1 MAKYKPK
8 ERELSREQLQRRV
21 DLVRGLMK
29 IGARQMV
36 DLEHTKGRLLSFD
49 TEKGTVRALVYGF
62 YDPNVKPLLVNIH
75 GSGFVMGSA
84 AMDDP
89 FMMQFV
95 HKCGVKVISID
106 YPLSPLVIAVSA
118 PQVNSMI
125 RERVGCWIRL
135 AEKGDHKQLMIDTAE
150 NSYSPQ
156 YLKKYR
162 KLYPVLGM
170 VGKPADYGRF
180 LVNANA
186 ILGFDAVGEIENIHC
201 PTFIIGGAGQSPRK
215 STCTMASWPRFERM

>member
-75 GSGFVMGSA
+75 GSGFVMGS
-84 AMDDP
+84 
-89 FMMQFV
+89 
-95 HKCGVKVISID
+95 SIRCSEW
-106 YPLSPLVIAVSA
+106 LESR
-118 PQVNSMI
+118 Q
-125 RERVGCWIRL
+125 
-135 AEKGDHKQLMIDTAE
+135 
-150 NSYSPQ
+150 
-156 YLKKYR
+156 
-162 KLYPVLGM
+162 
-170 VGKPADYGRF
+170 
-180 LVNANA
+180 
-186 ILGFDAVGEIENIHC
+186 
-201 PTFIIGGAGQSPRK
+201 
-215 STCTMASWPRFERM
+215 TMADSW